1 MGKISKK
8 VIEERKMDPPFI
20 PNLEEYNFDLEEIKV
35 DLKEIMRKVEEDRKM
50 KKFVFFFDY
59 ATSGIASEIIR

>member
-1 MGKISKK
+1 
-8 VIEERKMDPPFI
+8 MDPPFI

-50 KKFVFFFDY
+50 KKFE
-59 ATSGIASEIIR
+59 TSFCDEFYYENAKFR